1 MTVGNGVLVF
11 LAILIIYV
19 VYLGIKIVPQSKVFV
34 IERFGKFTRILES
47 GLSLIIPF
55 IDRVAF
61 RVDILERQLPSFQMS
76 VITEDNVE
84 VELVSTVFFRVLD
97 AAKSVYR
104 IRNIDLAIENTAIS
118 VIRSAAGKLE
128 LDDLQS
134 SREAM
139 NQEIAARL
147 SKAAEVWGVE
157 VTRTEILDV
166 LVDEKTKESQRQQ
179 LNAERERRAK
189 IAIAEGDKR
198 SVELK
203 ADAERYEAKKQAEA
217 VKVQADADAYA
228 VKIKASA
235 DAEQT
240 TVIAEA
246 INNNGQAA
254 INYEIM
260 KRQVE
265 GLAEVASSNQTKT
278 LVVPTDITKAL
289 GTLELFLD
297 SIDKGKKNDA

>member
-1 MTVGNGVLVF
+1 MTFGNGVLVF

-19 VYLGIKIVPQSKVFV
+19 IYLGIKIVPQSKVFV

-47 GLSLIIPF
+47 GLSIIVPF
-55 IDRVAF
+55 VDRVAF
-61 RVDILERQLPSFQMS
+61 KVDILERQLPPFKMS

-118 VIRSAAGKLE
+118 IIRSAAGKLE

-147 SKAAEVWGVE
+147 TKAAEVWGVE

-166 LVDEKTKESQRQQ
+166 LVYMTGFVWKLEIWNPNNDVSKIEFLVGISHSELQ
-179 LNAERERRAK
+179 LLN
-189 IAIAEGDKR
+189 IM
-198 SVELK
+198 SLLK
-203 ADAERYEAKKQAEA
+203 N
-217 VKVQADADAYA
+217 VK
-228 VKIKASA
+228 
-235 DAEQT
+235 
-240 TVIAEA
+240 
-246 INNNGQAA
+246 
-254 INYEIM
+254 
-260 KRQVE
+260 
-265 GLAEVASSNQTKT
+265 
-278 LVVPTDITKAL
+278 
-289 GTLELFLD
+289 F
-297 SIDKGKKNDA
+297 